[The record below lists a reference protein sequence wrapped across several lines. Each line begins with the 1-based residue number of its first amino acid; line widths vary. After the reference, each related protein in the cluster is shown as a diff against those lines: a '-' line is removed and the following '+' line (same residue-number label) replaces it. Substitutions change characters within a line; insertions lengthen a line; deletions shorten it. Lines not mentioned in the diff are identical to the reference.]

1 MYVLM
6 VAKGVAERVETE
18 VTPFYSCANLIG
30 VSGDPLTRPDSRASL
45 RRAKGLIRDIQLY
58 ECRC

>member
-30 VSGDPLTRPDSRASL
+30 VSGDPLT
-45 RRAKGLIRDIQLY
+45 
-58 ECRC
+58 